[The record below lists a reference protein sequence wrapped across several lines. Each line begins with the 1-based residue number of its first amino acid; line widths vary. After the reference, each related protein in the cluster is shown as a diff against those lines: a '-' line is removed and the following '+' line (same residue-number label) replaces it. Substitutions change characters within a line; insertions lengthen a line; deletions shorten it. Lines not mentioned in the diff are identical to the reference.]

1 MDGLIIVCQIHVM
14 AEGRVQT
21 CGHTRPVTAE
31 VHSGVQHAA
40 EVHVYVCVVP
50 FYTFNKI
57 FHMIH
62 SVCCVQ
68 NVIKFLLL
76 LINFNTLAW
85 HYGHIAV
92 IIMLL

>member
-1 MDGLIIVCQIHVM
+1 MCD
-14 AEGRVQT
+14 
-21 CGHTRPVTAE
+21 
-31 VHSGVQHAA
+31 
-40 EVHVYVCVVP
+40 VVP

-57 FHMIH
+57 FHRIH
-62 SVCCVQ
+62 SICCLQ